1 MVETWK
7 PQFVVGIAEAVTGKR
22 GYEALRLFSKQLAIG
37 ATRDAGDED
46 MSEVFARELTRLYDR
61 VEVLTRLTFANEAS
75 RFRWLFDEPWL
86 LDPAAWQERG
96 CEGLVLIGMDGD
108 ARLFYVPAEEAL
120 SVLQTSGSMFVL
132 TVRVDHA
139 DLDRWEVQWH
149 ALRGDDREVRS

>member
-1 MVETWK
+1 
-7 PQFVVGIAEAVTGKR
+7 
-22 GYEALRLFSKQLAIG
+22 
-37 ATRDAGDED
+37 
-46 MSEVFARELTRLYDR
+46 
-61 VEVLTRLTFANEAS
+61 
-75 RFRWLFDEPWL
+75 
-86 LDPAAWQERG
+86 
-96 CEGLVLIGMDGD
+96 MDGD